1 MTRPA
6 MLLVTTWLAAAAPLV
21 AQGGTATTPQAN
33 VAAGFVAADVAFMDG
48 MIAHHAQA
56 LVMAAEAPTH
66 GASAKV
72 ALFCTKVMNSQQAEI
87 EAMQGWLRDHGQ
99 AVPNPKDPHFNEMP
113 GMPGMQNLMP
123 GMLTP
128 EQLKQLDQARDTAWD
143 RLFLTFM
150 IQHHQ
155 GAIQMV
161 ADLFAAPGGGQGSD
175 IFNYATGVDNDQRAE
190 IDRMQQ
196 MLNSSSGSKSP

>member
-1 MTRPA
+1 MIRRFLCLSVA
-6 MLLVTTWLAAAAPLV
+6 SIVAAAPIA
-21 AQGGTATTPQAN
+21 AQGGTAPPPTAN
-33 VAAGFVAADVAFMDG
+33 AATDFVPADVQFMQG

-66 GASAKV
+66 GASARV
-72 ALFCTKVMNSQQAEI
+72 ALFCKKVMNSQQDEI
-87 EAMQGWLRDHGQ
+87 ESMQAWLRGHGQ
-99 AVPNPKDPHFNEMP
+99 TVPNPKDPHFNEMP
-113 GMPGMQNLMP
+113 GMPGMQMMMP

-150 IQHHQ
+150 IQHHE
-155 GAIQMV
+155 GALKMV

-175 IFNYATGVDNDQRAE
+175 IFNYATGVDNDQRGE

-196 MLNSSSGSKSP
+196 MLNSAPGSKTP

>member
-1 MTRPA
+1 MTPR
-6 MLLVTTWLAAAAPLV
+6 LLSLSVACLVAAVPLAA
-21 AQGGTATTPQAN
+21 QSGTTGATNA
-33 VAAGFVAADVAFMDG
+33 AAGFAPADVEFMQG

-66 GASAKV
+66 GASTRV
-72 ALFCTKVMNSQQAEI
+72 ALFCKKVMNSQQAEI
-87 EAMQGWLRDHGQ
+87 ESMQNWLRDRGLP
-99 AVPNPKDPHFNEMP
+99 VPNPKDPHFNEMA

-150 IQHHQ
+150 IQHHE
-155 GAIQMV
+155 GALKMV
-161 ADLFAAPGGGQGSD
+161 ADLFAAPGGGQGSE
-175 IFNYATGVDNDQRAE
+175 IFTYATGVDNDQRGE

-196 MLNSSSGSKSP
+196 MLNSFPGSKTP